1 MSLSAGEQQALGAIE
16 DALTE
21 SCPGLAAMLTT
32 FTRLA
37 ADTGMPGHEKV
48 GPCEPQVTGHHHR
61 VRRRH
66 DLTRGLLLWLALAV
80 TLIAAS
86 GIGLAAS
93 HDAIRACTESFAL
106 ACTERTNAK
115 PPRPAGQR
123 PVRGESVTSR
133 AATHG

>member
-1 MSLSAGEQQALGAIE
+1 
-16 DALTE
+16 
-21 SCPGLAAMLTT
+21 MLTT

-37 ADTGMPGHEKV
+37 TDTEMPGHEKV
-48 GPCEPQVTGHHHR
+48 GPCKPQVIGHHHR
-61 VRRRH
+61 VRPRH
-66 DLTRGLLLWLALAV
+66 DLAKGLLLWLALAV

-93 HDAIRACTESFAL
+93 HDAVRACTESFAL

-115 PPRPAGQR
+115 PPRPADHR
-123 PVRGESVTSR
+123 PVRGKSVNPR